1 MPAIHGVVQK
11 LHAGVEFC
19 RASRVLIVEQAR
31 VAANL
36 AQLRELGENLELVLL
51 KLLWRVLV
59 LQLQRQPVLVGLVQ
73 LVLFASHARIYDTF
87 VFLWQICQHVGLES
101 AQDKRGDHALQP
113 MCRVA
118 LAGLHGSGEAL
129 GERIHAA
136 QDARHKE
143 VEDAPQLDEAVL
155 DGRARERQASVG
167 LQTFYRFGHLG
178 AGVLDV
184 MGFVEHRARE
194 ANVCIRLDIALEQV
208 VGRHEHVMGG
218 CGANHCDPYRFGADH
233 GCGIELRGEAG
244 ELRHPVIHE

>member
-1 MPAIHGVVQK
+1 M
-11 LHAGVEFC
+11 
-19 RASRVLIVEQAR
+19 
-31 VAANL
+31 
-36 AQLRELGENLELVLL
+36 
-51 KLLWRVLV
+51 

-73 LVLFASHARIYDTF
+73 LVLIASHARIHDTF

-118 LAGLHGSGEAL
+118 LAGFHRPGEAL

-136 QDARHKE
+136 QDARHEE

-155 DGRARERQASVG
+155 DGRACERQATVG

-218 CGANHCDPYRFGADH
+218 RGANHCDPYRFGADH